1 MPRQH
6 IEVGPP
12 VHGTANDG
20 VKPRGLGLVLPCHHV
35 PHFSTLLAVHALSVC
50 CKLACRRAT
59 SSPMLPAVSSLLA
72 AADAIGLDSVLA
84 RISSAAPCLSMV
96 SVGAPFGNMSGCSN
110 IQGSAEGG
118 VCGSECSR
126 EAERLWSQDSC
137 GPRPLSTCKLLWVD
151 TPSTALP
158 ESDHCALARLRLRM
172 SVVSRVPLS
181 IPCTSSFARSSAARS
196 FFAASRSR
204 GLICRTLEVS
214 RVTSAQFPPSTT
226 YSLPSALA
234 AGSRMLEGMDIKLLT
249 SVASRMR
256 VDSRCNWERVRVASA
271 TVRSNRLMCGSIM
284 GCCNSPLA
292 EGRFVGMRCSIS
304 PRPTRRSNEK
314 LEDSD
319 GGVPSQICF
328 VSPNS
333 ESAWNGS
340 CRRQHSNMTHPSDHT
355 SDLVLYP
362 CPRRHSGL
370 M

>member
-214 RVTSAQFPPSTT
+214 RVTSAQFPPS
-226 YSLPSALA
+226 
-234 AGSRMLEGMDIKLLT
+234 
-249 SVASRMR
+249 
-256 VDSRCNWERVRVASA
+256 
-271 TVRSNRLMCGSIM
+271 
-284 GCCNSPLA
+284 CNSAHASHSQPLQSTTERKRQRQRRRFTKRHHLQPTSGQSEYSHTVTYHNILPA
-292 EGRFVGMRCSIS
+292 IRLGCRLPDVGRHGHKIADIGGFANACGFTMQ
-304 PRPTRRSNEK
+304 
-314 LEDSD
+314 LGAGQ
-319 GGVPSQICF
+319 GGVG
-328 VSPNS
+328 
-333 ESAWNGS
+333 NGAVQPFDVW
-340 CRRQHSNMTHPSDHT
+340 QHHGM
-355 SDLVLYP
+355 LQ
-362 CPRRHSGL
+362 
-370 M
+370 